1 MRLRLLPILIVTA
14 GFAFTARI
22 GDLWQGLGTPAHA
35 EPATETASPAADEP
49 VGPNLGPN
57 LGKVRGPD
65 RPNDPLSMTDQEIDL
80 LQALAERRQQL
91 DRRARQIDQRE
102 VLLQAAE
109 RRIEDKVG
117 GLKALQQAIENLL
130 LQHEQQTEGQY
141 QSLVKIYEN
150 MKPKDA
156 ARIFEELDMAV
167 LLAVVERMKER
178 KTAPILAKMNPLK
191 AKAITIELAQRRE
204 LPAALQ

>member
-22 GDLWQGLGTPAHA
+22 GDLWQGLGMPAHA
-35 EPATETASPAADEP
+35 EPATETAAPAASQP
-49 VGPNLGPN
+49 VAPNLGPI
-57 LGKVRGPD
+57 RGPD
-65 RPNDPLSMTDQEIDL
+65 LPNDPLSMTDQEIDL

-109 RRIEDKVG
+109 RIIEDKVG
-117 GLKALQQAIENLL
+117 GLKALRQAIENLL
-130 LQHEQQTEGQY
+130 LEHEQQTEGQY
-141 QSLVKIYEN
+141 RSLVKIYEN

-191 AKAITIELAQRRE
+191 AKAVTIELAQRRE

>member
-1 MRLRLLPILIVTA
+1 MRLRLIPVLIVTA
-14 GFAFTARI
+14 GFALTARI
-22 GDLWQGLGTPAHA
+22 GDLWQGVGTLARA
-35 EPATETASPAADEP
+35 EPGTEMASRAANEP
-49 VGPNLGPN
+49 VRPN
-57 LGKVRGPD
+57 LGKVEVPD
-65 RPNDPLSMTDQEIDL
+65 LPKDPLLMTDQEIDL
-80 LQALAERRQQL
+80 LQALAERRQHL
-91 DRRARQIDQRE
+91 ERRARQIDQRE

-117 GLKALQQAIENLL
+117 GLKALQKSIEKLL
-130 LQHEQQTEGQY
+130 LEHEQQTEGQY
-141 QSLVKIYEN
+141 RSLVKIYEN

-178 KTAPILAKMNPLK
+178 KTAPILAKMNPLR

-204 LPAALQ
+204 LPASLR